1 MFLSYHWCFF
11 NKSERRMVILLRP
24 TPLGFLAATVWLH
37 TVGNRYETS
46 PIPPGIR
53 LYSLTYHPHS

>member
-1 MFLSYHWCFF
+1 
-11 NKSERRMVILLRP
+11 MVILLRP